1 MLLWQLFSHT
11 SPRLGT
17 LSNLTPTGPD
27 GFLEYHKENWND
39 HFRCYQSGR
48 HARIPAE
55 LKGKAVW
62 ACHSWKCKR
71 LLQIEE
77 RSFNSFHSAVSVFQ
91 PFFLSAP
98 ADMHLLIPK
107 LKSLLR
113 CPSAS
118 GALRS
123 SPSECHAIFRITKKK
138 IKIFFPGIC
147 IDWVKFTTL
156 TFGLD

>member
-27 GFLEYHKENWND
+27 GFLEYHREENWND

-48 HARIPAE
+48 QARIPAE
-55 LKGKAVW
+55 LKGKVVW
-62 ACHSWKCKR
+62 ACHSCKYKR

-77 RSFNSFHSAVSVFQ
+77 RSFNSFQSAVSVFQ

-123 SPSECHAIFRITKKK
+123 SPSECLLSLELEKKK
-138 IKIFFPGIC
+138 NLFSGIC
-147 IDWVKFTTL
+147 IDWAKFTTL